1 MRTPSMRPFSSA
13 EVKPETLYSVVR
25 DARGRYELRVEP
37 KPSDRVLL
45 RGVSYATASRMQTD
59 MIRNARRR
67 RGRAHL
73 LVELATFAAA
83 AVIGAVSLSLILN

>member
-13 EVKPETLYSVVR
+13 EVQPETLYSVVR
-25 DARGRYELRVEP
+25 DRRGRYQLRDAP
-37 KPSDRVLL
+37 RPGDRVLL

-59 MIRNARRR
+59 MIRTARLR

-83 AVIGAVSLSLILN
+83 AVVGAVVLSLILN